1 MNTNFIR
8 QAINNFNCEK
18 TFSDANINEVVS
30 LFNKLLFNIFNNY
43 IPHETITCDD
53 KDFPWLTSWF
63 KSLIESKNTCHK
75 NYRMYQTIAHLMIK
89 LNLLQEQLHLLI
101 NKSKQNYYRMMEIK
115 MVNIP
120 KKSHTYFPPLNHFLN
135 NKNYF

>member
-1 MNTNFIR
+1 MLAKFDLKIYYPPPYLQEVWLYQEMNTNFIR

-30 LFNKLLFNIFNNY
+30 LFNKLIFNIFNNY

-75 NYRMYQTIAHLMIK
+75 NYLMYQTIAHLLIK
-89 LNLLQEQLHLLI
+89 LNLLQE
-101 NKSKQNYYRMMEIK
+101 
-115 MVNIP
+115 
-120 KKSHTYFPPLNHFLN
+120 
-135 NKNYF
+135 